1 MSDFTPRPAPQSQAD
16 HAPSHSAK
24 PHSANRVFVFLA
36 IAVILL
42 AVAVKFWGLIALTF
56 AATAMVPVIFI
67 LFVIISW
74 PF

>member
-1 MSDFTPRPAPQSQAD
+1 MSDFTPHPAPQSQAD
-16 HAPSHSAK
+16 HAPSYSAK
-24 PHSANRVFVFLA
+24 SHGANRVFVVLA
-36 IAVILL
+36 IAVVLL
-42 AVAVKFWGLIALTF
+42 VVAVKFWGLIALTF